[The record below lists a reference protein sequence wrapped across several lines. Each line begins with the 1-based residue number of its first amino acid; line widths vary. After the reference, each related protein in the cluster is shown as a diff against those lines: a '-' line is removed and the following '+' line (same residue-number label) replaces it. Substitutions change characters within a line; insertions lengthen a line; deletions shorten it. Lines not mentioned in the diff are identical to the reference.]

1 MANDFTEIMAKRSDS
16 ELLEIVTK
24 LKDDYQPEAIIAAE
38 LEIKNRNLSTEQLE
52 NAEIEIKEKEISL
65 AEKENEPLGT
75 GQKILFF
82 IFFWGV
88 IPWGM
93 AGTFKAN
100 GYLKKYKDAWKF
112 MKYGLF
118 AFLGFNAIVFL
129 IIYLT
134 FK

>member
-1 MANDFTEIMAKRSDS
+1 MANDFTKVMAKRSDS
-16 ELLEIVTK
+16 ELLEILTK
-24 LKDDYQPEAIIAAE
+24 LKDDYQPEAVAAAE
-38 LEIKNRNLSTEQLE
+38 LEIKNRNLSTEQIE
-52 NAEIEIKEKEISL
+52 SAEKEIKEKEISL
-65 AEKENEPLGT
+65 TEKENEPLGT

-100 GYLKKYKDAWKF
+100 GYLRKYKDAWKF

-118 AFLGFNAIVFL
+118 TFIGFNALMFL

>member
-1 MANDFTEIMAKRSDS
+1 MASDFTKIMANRSDG

-24 LKDDYQPEAIIAAE
+24 LKDDYQPEAVIAAE

-88 IPWGM
+88 IPWVM

-118 AFLGFNAIVFL
+118 AFLGFNAIMFL

>member
-118 AFLGFNAIVFL
+118 AFLGFNAIMFL

-134 FK
+134 FN